1 MRDLIEMTYKC
12 ITSKTCY
19 KCEYSRECLLCE
31 ILDVHTGNAPPI
43 IDYPTP
49 TQIIYTEGENNNEKK
64 KIVKRRFLATENR
77 NGKENLQIINK
88 INNFLKDERVKE
100 EELTEDL
107 NNFKEV
113 MDFAFKNEEFLDP
126 YEVWTIFWQKKN
138 LLENKE

>member
-1 MRDLIEMTYKC
+1 MLQKEK
-12 ITSKTCY
+12 
-19 KCEYSRECLLCE
+19 
-31 ILDVHTGNAPPI
+31 I
-43 IDYPTP
+43 IM
-49 TQIIYTEGENNNEKK
+49 KRK

-88 INNFLKDERVKE
+88 INNFLKDERIKE

-126 YEVWTIFWQKKN
+126 YEVWIIFWQKKS

>member
-1 MRDLIEMTYKC
+1 MLWKEK
-12 ITSKTCY
+12 
-19 KCEYSRECLLCE
+19 
-31 ILDVHTGNAPPI
+31 I
-43 IDYPTP
+43 IM
-49 TQIIYTEGENNNEKK
+49 KRK

-88 INNFLKDERVKE
+88 INNFLKDERIKE
-100 EELTEDL
+100 EELIEDL

-113 MDFAFKNEEFLDP
+113 MDFAFKNKEFLDP